1 MKEVRWKNV
10 STVVLIDL
18 TDTSSL
24 SQWRELV
31 AGPSAWLQRV
41 TLPFFPSLLPSGSL
55 GLMGG
60 FFFSISFVSH
70 PLNITST
77 FVSSVCLFICH
88 SAEPYFHF

>member
-31 AGPSAWLQRV
+31 AGPSARLQRV
-41 TLPFFPSLLPSGSL
+41 TLPFFLSLLPSGSL
-55 GLMGG
+55 GL
-60 FFFSISFVSH
+60 
-70 PLNITST
+70 
-77 FVSSVCLFICH
+77 
-88 SAEPYFHF
+88 